1 MSSILEGLARH
12 LDADTIARLGQQIG
26 ADPEMTSQA
35 IQIALPVIISGLA
48 NNASSPEGAGA
59 LDSAL
64 ARDHDGSL
72 LDDLGGLLGGASGG
86 GNGAALD
93 GIGILAHILEGR
105 QDAVQGGLSRAT
117 GLSGSQVLRL
127 LALLA
132 PIVMAY
138 LGRQKQANN
147 MDADA
152 IGDALRNERTRLD
165 EHESGIGGMLGQLLD
180 KNHDGSVADDIFRMA
195 PGVLGGLFGR
205 KS

>member
-1 MSSILEGLARH
+1 MSSILEGLGQY
-12 LDADTIARLGQQIG
+12 LDADTIASLGQQIG
-26 ADPEMTSQA
+26 ADPQLTSQA
-35 IQIALPVIISGLA
+35 IEVALPVLIGGLA
-48 NNASSPEGAGA
+48 NNASSPDGAGA

-72 LDDLGGLLGGASGG
+72 LDDLGGLLGGGGG
-86 GNGAALD
+86 GNNTALD
-93 GIGILAHILEGR
+93 GIGILAHILAGR
-105 QDAVQGGLSRAT
+105 QDAVQNGVSRAT

-138 LGRQKQANN
+138 LGRRKQENN
-147 MDADA
+147 MNADQ

-165 EHESGIGGMLGQLLD
+165 EHESGIGGMLGQILD
-180 KNHDGSVADDIFRMA
+180 KDHDGSVADDLFRMA

>member
-1 MSSILEGLARH
+1 MSSILEGLAQH
-12 LDADTIARLGQQIG
+12 LDAGTIARLGEEIG
-26 ADPEMTSQA
+26 ADPQLTSQA
-35 IQIALPVIISGLA
+35 IQVALPVLISGLA
-48 NNASSPEGAGA
+48 NNASSPAGA
-59 LDSAL
+59 SAL
-64 ARDHDGSL
+64 DAALSRDHDGSL
-72 LDDLGGLLGGASGG
+72 LDDLGSLLGGGG
-86 GNGAALD
+86 GAGNATLD
-93 GIGILAHILEGR
+93 GVGILAHILEGR

-138 LGRQKQANN
+138 LGRRKQERN

-152 IGDALRNERTRLD
+152 VGAELRNERARLD

-180 KNHDGSVADDIFRMA
+180 KDGDGSVADDIFRMA

-205 KS
+205 KG

>member
-1 MSSILEGLARH
+1 MSSILEGLGQY
-12 LDADTIARLGQQIG
+12 LDADTIARLGEQIG
-26 ADPEMTSQA
+26 ADPNMTSKA
-35 IQIALPVIISGLA
+35 IQIALPVIVSGLA
-48 NNASSPEGAGA
+48 NNASSPDGAGA
-59 LDSAL
+59 LDAAL

-72 LDDLGGLLGGASGG
+72 LDDLGSLLGGGGGGG
-86 GNGAALD
+86 GNSPALD

-105 QDAVQGGLSRAT
+105 QDAVQGGVSRAT

-138 LGRQKQANN
+138 LGRQKQQQN
-147 MDADA
+147 MNADDL
-152 IGDALRNERTRLD
+152 GNALQNERTRLD
-165 EHESGIGGMLGQLLD
+165 EHESGIGGMLGQMLD

-195 PGVLGGLFGR
+195 PGVLGGLFG